1 MTPSALRRGAWSAG
15 LLLSA
20 GLLAGCNASQQAQ
33 QQVADLDET
42 LVRTAVSTQATQ
54 ALMGVN
60 VEISGPMAC
69 TSVQAGGGAVT
80 VNCTATSLTGQPV
93 TLTGS
98 VTALIGGTSPKGTFT
113 ATAAGQ
119 QVLNTDCLGSC

>member
-1 MTPSALRRGAWSAG
+1 MTQSVLRRGALACG
-15 LLLSA
+15 LVLAA
-20 GLLAGCNASQQAQ
+20 GLLAGCNGQ
-33 QQVADLDET
+33 QQVADMDET

-54 ALMGVN
+54 ALMNVN

-69 TSVQAGGGAVT
+69 TSAQAGGGTVT
-80 VNCTATSLTGQPV
+80 VNCTATSLEGKPV
-93 TLTGS
+93 VLTGS
-98 VTALIGGTSPKGTFT
+98 VTALIGGNSPKGTFT

>member
-1 MTPSALRRGAWSAG
+1 VLA
-15 LLLSA
+15 A
-20 GLLAGCNASQQAQ
+20 GLLAGCNGQ
-33 QQVADLDET
+33 QQVADMDET

-54 ALMGVN
+54 ALMNVN

-69 TSVQAGGGAVT
+69 TSAQAGGGTVT
-80 VNCTATSLTGQPV
+80 VNCTATSLEGKPV
-93 TLTGS
+93 VLTGS
-98 VTALIGGTSPKGTFT
+98 VTALIGGNSPKGTFT